1 MTEYKV
7 IELAV
12 VTDETIEKALN
23 QWNQEGWIFDQLHF
37 VVRENSRRPSM
48 AYLFF
53 IRDIEETPEIH

>member
-23 QWNQEGWIFDQLHF
+23 LWIKENWLFDQIHF
-37 VVRENSRRPSM
+37 VVRDNSRRPSM
-48 AYLFF
+48 AFMIF
-53 IRDIEETPEIH
+53 VRETPETQEVH